1 VKTLRK
7 KRVSDFQK
15 KRQEYAAIRKGASRV
30 GSTAQ
35 TYRQQAA
42 SAFLN
47 PAIENPFGSLDLPV
61 YSGSEGLPM
70 SAPRKTTVD
79 AMAPLNFVAEE
90 ALTPA
95 NYVPLGGLG
104 MMRRGAQITQEA
116 LPNLNRAQENA
127 GLFLSSPRNYI
138 PNFYG
143 PTDMPEGVVPNMV
156 DRYIARDPQAFANKV
171 RRIPKVGPMIAN
183 QVKDAKNAEEVMQ
196 GRTKIQDFVKW
207 AGEGTK
213 SGLFNLMDPDSRA
226 LYYSTGV
233 NPTTR
238 DVAQAMSGGTQRD
251 ISKAIAQG
259 QQNIITNTRLG
270 RQGPVDPTLDTVDR
284 ISYMSDTVPFRSG
297 VYSDLV
303 NQVGARNNTPQ
314 RDLDFFE
321 EHIGNVWKVGKGEK
335 AERFADA
342 ASPVINVKTPTT
354 FQTGNH
360 AFDFAHKGPVR
371 KFAKLFTDKK
381 TVSNEEM
388 LAAFKKESKL
398 NLHPKMGKTDE
409 EILAYAKEN
418 GGFYFTGS
426 LHGTAITEGGVNYV
440 GKITPRGR
448 ITAVVSDENNFLEN
462 VPVVGKAVETAL
474 PNRIVNATPPMIFD
488 ASSDSAQALARTV
501 KVPAKDE
508 MKGSYEDLVMEV
520 AGIKA
525 DPQVVRGE
533 RLRSAGMLTTGG
545 GLLARG
551 QQEEEERG
559 R

>member
-1 VKTLRK
+1 MSNDIFEMRK
-7 KRVSDFQK
+7 
-15 KRQEYAAIRKGASRV
+15 ALRV
-30 GSTAQ
+30 GPKAREYS
-35 TYRQQAA
+35 RQAT

-47 PAIENPFGSLDLPV
+47 PAVEKPFGTAPV
-61 YSGSEGLPM
+61 RVERMRGGPNAFGPVET
-70 SAPRKTTVD
+70 TTVD
-79 AMAPLNFVAEE
+79 AMAPANFIAEE
-90 ALTPA
+90 LATPA

-143 PTDMPEGVVPNMV
+143 PTDIPKDAKPNRLDNYV
-156 DRYIARDPQAFANKV
+156 ARDPQAFANKV
-171 RRIPKVGPMIAN
+171 RRIPKVGPMVAN
-183 QVKDAKNAEEVMQ
+183 TVKDAKNAEEVMQ
-196 GRTKIQDFVKW
+196 GRMRGQDFLKW

-213 SGLFNLMDPDSRA
+213 KGLFNLTDPDSRA

-238 DVAQAMSGGTQRD
+238 DVAQEMAGGTQRD
-251 ISKAIAQG
+251 LSKAISQG
-259 QQNIITNTRLG
+259 QQNVITNVRRG

-284 ISYMSDTVPFRSG
+284 ISYMSDTVPFKPG

-314 RDLDFFE
+314 KDLDFFE
-321 EHIGNVWKVGKGEK
+321 EHMGNVWKVGEGEK
-335 AERFADA
+335 TERFADA

-354 FQTGNH
+354 YQTGNH

-371 KFAKLFTDKK
+371 TFATLFKNKK
-381 TVSNEEM
+381 NVSNEEM
-388 LAAFKKESKL
+388 LEKFKSSSKIT
-398 NLHPKMGKTDE
+398 LHPKMGKTDK
-409 EILAYAKEN
+409 EILANAKEN

-426 LHGTAITEGGVNYV
+426 MQGSAITEGGVNYV

-462 VPVVGKAVETAL
+462 VPVVGKAVEKAL
-474 PNRIVNATPPMIFD
+474 PNRIVNATPPMIFNAASED
-488 ASSDSAQALARTV
+488 AMKLAR
-501 KVPAKDE
+501 KIEVPAKEE
-508 MKGSYEDLVMEV
+508 MTQSYQELVEAV

-525 DPQVVRGE
+525 DPQVVKGE
-533 RLRSAGMLTTGG
+533 RLRSAGMLTTAAGVA
-545 GLLARG
+545 ARG
-551 QQEEEERG
+551 QQEEERG

>member
-1 VKTLRK
+1 M
-7 KRVSDFQK
+7 SDFQK
-15 KRQEYAAIRKGASRV
+15 KRQEYAALRKGASRV

-47 PAIENPFGSLDLPV
+47 PAVENPFGTAPV
-61 YSGSEGLPM
+61 RVERMRGGPNAFGPVET
-70 SAPRKTTVD
+70 TTVD

-95 NYVPLGGLG
+95 SYVPLGGLG

-143 PTDMPEGVVPNMV
+143 PTDMPEGAVPNVV
-156 DRYIARDPQAFANKV
+156 DRYIAKDPQAFANKV
-171 RRIPKVGPMIAN
+171 RRIPKVGPMVAN

-196 GRTKIQDFVKW
+196 GRTKIQDFLKW

-213 SGLFNLMDPDSRA
+213 KGLFNLMDPDSRA

-238 DVAQAMSGGTQRD
+238 DVAQEMAGGTQRD
-251 ISKAIAQG
+251 LSKAISQG
-259 QQNIITNTRLG
+259 QQNIVTNTRLG

-284 ISYMSDTVPFRSG
+284 ISYMSDTVTFRPG

-360 AFDFAHKGPVR
+360 AFDFAHKGPIR
-371 KFAKLFTDKK
+371 KFAEIFTDKK
-381 TVSNEEM
+381 TASNEEI
-388 LAAFKKESKL
+388 LKKFKSEPKL
-398 NLHPKMGKTDE
+398 RLHPKMGKTDE
-409 EILAYAKEN
+409 EILTNAKEN

-426 LHGTAITEGGVNYV
+426 MEGSAITEGGVNYV

-488 ASSDSAQALARTV
+488 ASSDNAMALARTV

-508 MKGSYEDLVMEV
+508 MTESYKELVKAV

-525 DPQVVRGE
+525 DPQVVKGE
-533 RLRSAGMLTTGG
+533 RLRSSGMLTTVG
-545 GLLARG
+545 GLGARG
-551 QQEEEERG
+551 QQEED
-559 R
+559 

>member
-1 VKTLRK
+1 MSNDIFEMRK
-7 KRVSDFQK
+7 
-15 KRQEYAAIRKGASRV
+15 ALRV
-30 GSTAQ
+30 GPKAREYS
-35 TYRQQAA
+35 RQAT
-42 SAFLN
+42 SAFLD
-47 PAIENPFGSLDLPV
+47 PAVEKPFGTAPV
-61 YSGSEGLPM
+61 RVERMRGGPNAFGPVET
-70 SAPRKTTVD
+70 TTVD

-95 NYVPLGGLG
+95 NYVPVGGLG

-116 LPNLNRAQENA
+116 LPSLNRAQENA

-143 PTDMPEGVVPNMV
+143 PTDMPEGAVPNMV
-156 DRYIARDPQAFANKV
+156 DRYVARDPQAFANKV
-171 RRIPKVGPMIAN
+171 RRIPKIGPMVAN
-183 QVKDAKNAEEVMQ
+183 QVKDAKNAKEVMQ

-213 SGLFNLMDPDSRA
+213 SGLFNLMDPDRRA

-238 DVAQAMSGGTQRD
+238 DVAQELAGGTQRD
-251 ISKAIAQG
+251 ISKVVSQG
-259 QQNIITNTRLG
+259 QQNITTNTRRG
-270 RQGPVDPTLDTVDR
+270 RQGPVAPALETVNR
-284 ISYMSDTVPFRSG
+284 ISYMSDTVPFKQG

-314 RDLDFFE
+314 KDLDFFE
-321 EHIGNVWKVGKGEK
+321 EHIGNVWKAGKGEK

-360 AFDFAHKGPVR
+360 AFDFVSKGPMHA
-371 KFAKLFTDKK
+371 FAKIFKNKK
-381 TVSNEEM
+381 TASNEEI
-388 LAAFKKESKL
+388 LSKFKSESKL
-398 NLHPKMGKTDE
+398 RLHPKMGKTDE
-409 EILAYAKEN
+409 EILANAKAN

-426 LHGTAITEGGVNYV
+426 MEGTAITEGGVNYV

-448 ITAVVSDENNFLEN
+448 VTAVVSDENNFLEN
-462 VPVVGKAVETAL
+462 VPVVGKAVEKAL
-474 PNRIVNATPPMIFD
+474 PNRMVNATPPMIFD
-488 ASSDSAQALARTV
+488 ASSDNAMALARTV

-508 MKGSYEDLVMEV
+508 MTESYRELVEAV

-551 QQEEEERG
+551 QQEED
-559 R
+559 

>member
-1 VKTLRK
+1 
-7 KRVSDFQK
+7 VSDFQK
-15 KRQEYAAIRKGASRV
+15 KRQEYMAVRKGASRV

-35 TYRQQAA
+35 TYSQQAA

-47 PAIENPFGSLDLPV
+47 PAIENPFGSLELPA
-61 YSGSEGLPM
+61 YAGSEGIPM
-70 SAPRKTTVD
+70 SAPRRTTVD

-95 NYVPLGGLG
+95 NYVPVGGLG
-104 MMRRGAQITQEA
+104 MMRRGSQITREA
-116 LPNLNRAQENA
+116 LPDLKRLKEGS
-127 GLFLSSPRNYI
+127 GLFLSSPRNLI
-138 PNFYG
+138 KNFYG
-143 PTDMPEGVVPNMV
+143 PTDMPEGAVPNVV
-156 DRYIARDPQAFANKV
+156 DRYIARDPQAFASKV
-171 RRIPKVGPMIAN
+171 RKIPKVGPMVAN
-183 QVKDAKNAEEVMQ
+183 TVKDAKNAEEVMQ
-196 GRTKIQDFVKW
+196 GRIRTQDFLKW
-207 AGEGTK
+207 AGEGTRE
-213 SGLFNLMDPDSRA
+213 GLFNLMNPDARA

-233 NPTTR
+233 NPMTVK
-238 DVAQAMSGGTQRD
+238 VAQESAEGAQRD
-251 ISKAIAQG
+251 LAKAIAQG
-259 QQNIITNTRLG
+259 QQNIVTNTRLG
-270 RQGPVDPTLDTVDR
+270 RQGPIDPTLDTVDR

-314 RDLDFFE
+314 KDLDFFE
-321 EHIGNVWKVGKGEK
+321 EHIGNVWQVGKGEK

-342 ASPVINVKTPTT
+342 SSPVINVKTPTT

-371 KFAKLFTDKK
+371 TFATLFKSKK
-381 TVSNEEM
+381 NVSNEEM
-388 LAAFKKESKL
+388 LEKFKSSPKL
-398 NLHPKMGKTDE
+398 ALHPKMGKTDE
-409 EILAYAKEN
+409 EILANAKEN

-426 LHGTAITEGGVNYV
+426 MVGTGITEGGVNYV

-462 VPVVGKAVETAL
+462 VPGVGKAVEAAL

-488 ASSDSAQALARTV
+488 ASSDNAMALARTI

-508 MKGSYEDLVMEV
+508 MSQSYTELVKAV

-525 DPQVVRGE
+525 DPQVVKGE

-545 GLLARG
+545 GLGVRG
-551 QQEEEERG
+551 QQEED
-559 R
+559 

>member
-1 VKTLRK
+1 M
-7 KRVSDFQK
+7 SDFQK
-15 KRQEYAAIRKGASRV
+15 KRQEYMAVRKGASRV

-35 TYRQQAA
+35 TYSQQAA

-47 PAIENPFGSLDLPV
+47 PAIENPFGSLELPA
-61 YSGSEGLPM
+61 YAGSEGIPM
-70 SAPRKTTVD
+70 SAPRRTTVD

-95 NYVPLGGLG
+95 NYVPVGGLG
-104 MMRRGAQITQEA
+104 MMRRGSQITREA
-116 LPNLNRAQENA
+116 LPDLKRLKEGS
-127 GLFLSSPRNYI
+127 GLFLSSPRNLI
-138 PNFYG
+138 KNFYG
-143 PTDMPEGVVPNMV
+143 PTDMPEGAVPNVV
-156 DRYIARDPQAFANKV
+156 DRYIARDPQAFASKV
-171 RRIPKVGPMIAN
+171 RKIPKVGPMVAN
-183 QVKDAKNAEEVMQ
+183 TVKDAKNAEEVMQ
-196 GRTKIQDFVKW
+196 GRIRTQDFLKW
-207 AGEGTK
+207 AGEGTRE
-213 SGLFNLMDPDSRA
+213 GLFNLMNPDARA

-233 NPTTR
+233 NPMTVK
-238 DVAQAMSGGTQRD
+238 VAQESAEGAQRD
-251 ISKAIAQG
+251 LAKAIAQG
-259 QQNIITNTRLG
+259 QQNIVTNTRLG

-314 RDLDFFE
+314 KDLDFFE
-321 EHIGNVWKVGKGEK
+321 EHIGNVWQVGKGEK

-342 ASPVINVKTPTT
+342 SSPVINVKTPTT

-371 KFAKLFTDKK
+371 TFATLFKSKK
-381 TVSNEEM
+381 NVSNEEM
-388 LAAFKKESKL
+388 LEKFKSSPKL
-398 NLHPKMGKTDE
+398 ALHPKMGKTDE
-409 EILAYAKEN
+409 EILANAKEN

-426 LHGTAITEGGVNYV
+426 MVGTGITEGGVNYV

-462 VPVVGKAVETAL
+462 VPGVGKAVEAAL

-488 ASSDSAQALARTV
+488 ASSDNAMALARTI

-508 MKGSYEDLVMEV
+508 MSQSYTELVKAV

-525 DPQVVRGE
+525 DPQVVKGE

-545 GLLARG
+545 GLGVRG
-551 QQEEEERG
+551 QQEED
-559 R
+559 

>member
-1 VKTLRK
+1 
-7 KRVSDFQK
+7 VSDFQK
-15 KRQEYAAIRKGASRV
+15 KRQEYAALRKGASRV

-47 PAIENPFGSLDLPV
+47 PAVENPFGIAPV
-61 YSGSEGLPM
+61 RVERMRGGPNAFGPVET
-70 SAPRKTTVD
+70 TTVD

-127 GLFLSSPRNYI
+127 GLFLSSPRNLI
-138 PNFYG
+138 KNFYG
-143 PTDMPEGVVPNMV
+143 PTDIPADAVPNVV
-156 DRYIARDPQAFANKV
+156 DRYIARDPQGFANTV
-171 RRIPKVGPMIAN
+171 GRIPKVGPMVAN
-183 QVKDAKNAEEVMQ
+183 TVKDAKSPEEVMQ
-196 GRTKIQDFVKW
+196 GRMRVQDFLSW
-207 AGEGTK
+207 AGEGTRE
-213 SGLFNLMDPDSRA
+213 GLFNLMNPDARA

-233 NPTTR
+233 NPMTVR
-238 DVAQAMSGGTQRD
+238 VAQESAEGAQRD
-251 ISKAIAQG
+251 LAKAIAQG
-259 QQNIITNTRLG
+259 QQNIVTNTRLG

-284 ISYMSDTVPFRSG
+284 ISYMSDTVTFRPG

-321 EHIGNVWKVGKGEK
+321 EHIGNVWQVGKGEK

-371 KFAKLFTDKK
+371 TFATLFKNKK
-381 TVSNEEM
+381 NVSNEEM
-388 LAAFKKESKL
+388 LEKFKSSPKL
-398 NLHPKMGKTDE
+398 TLHPKMGKTDE
-409 EILAYAKEN
+409 EILANAKAN

-426 LHGTAITEGGVNYV
+426 MVGTGITEGGVNYV

-488 ASSDSAQALARTV
+488 ASSDNAMALARTV

-508 MKGSYEDLVMEV
+508 MTESYTDLVKAV

-551 QQEEEERG
+551 QQEED
-559 R
+559 

>member
-1 VKTLRK
+1 MKRLRK

-15 KRQEYAAIRKGASRV
+15 KREEYLALRKGASRV
-30 GSTAQ
+30 GSKA
-35 TYRQQAA
+35 RQYSEQATEE
-42 SAFLN
+42 FLN
-47 PAIENPFGSLDLPV
+47 PIIEKPFDADSVRIPRFNGGGPNAIDL
-61 YSGSEGLPM
+61 GTSEI
-70 SAPRKTTVD
+70 STAPIQ
-79 AMAPLNFVAEE
+79 FFAEE

-95 NYVPLGGLG
+95 SYTPVAGLN
-104 MMRRGAQITQEA
+104 MIRRGSQITREA
-116 LPNLNRAQENA
+116 LPDLNRLKEGS
-127 GLFLSSPRNYI
+127 GLFLSSA
-138 PNFYG
+138 PNFIKNFYKV
-143 PTDMPEGVVPNMV
+143 TDIPEGATPSML
-156 DRYIARDPQAFANKV
+156 DRYIAKDPEAFV
-171 RRIPKVGPMIAN
+171 RRASRVPKVGPMLAG
-183 QVKDAKNAEEVMQ
+183 AYKNANTPEKAMAETT
-196 GRTKIQDFVKW
+196 RIKDFLSW
-207 AGEGTK
+207 AGDSTK
-213 SGLFNLMDPDSRA
+213 KGLFNLVDPDSRA

-238 DVAQAMSGGTQRD
+238 DVAQAMAGGTQRD

-270 RQGPVDPTLDTVDR
+270 RQGPVDPTLDTVNQ
-284 ISYMSDTVPFRSG
+284 ISYMSDTVAFRPG

-321 EHIGNVWKVGKGEK
+321 EHMGNVWQVGKGEK

-360 AFDFAHKGPVR
+360 AFDFVSKGPMHA
-371 KFAKLFTDKK
+371 FAKIFKNKK
-381 TVSNEEM
+381 TASNEEI
-388 LAAFKKESKL
+388 LSKFKSESKL
-398 NLHPKMGKTDE
+398 RLHPKMGKTDE
-409 EILAYAKEN
+409 EILANAKAN

-426 LHGTAITEGGVNYV
+426 MEGTAITEGGVNYV

-448 ITAVVSDENNFLEN
+448 VTAVVSDENNFLEN
-462 VPVVGKAVETAL
+462 VPVVGKAVEKAL
-474 PNRIVNATPPMIFD
+474 PNRMVNATPPMIFD
-488 ASSDSAQALARTV
+488 ASSDNAMALARTV

-508 MKGSYEDLVMEV
+508 MTESYRELVEAV

-551 QQEEEERG
+551 QQEED
-559 R
+559 

>member
-1 VKTLRK
+1 M
-7 KRVSDFQK
+7 SDFQK
-15 KRQEYAAIRKGASRV
+15 KREEYAAIRKGASRV

-35 TYRQQAA
+35 TYRQQAT

-47 PAIENPFGSLDLPV
+47 PAVEDPFGTAPV
-61 YSGSEGLPM
+61 RVERMRGGPNAFGPVET
-70 SAPRKTTVD
+70 TTVD
-79 AMAPLNFVAEE
+79 AMAPLNFAAEE
-90 ALTPA
+90 LTTPA
-95 NYVPLGGLG
+95 NYVPVGGLG

-127 GLFLSSPRNYI
+127 GLFLSSPRNLI
-138 PNFYG
+138 RNFYG
-143 PTDMPEGVVPNMV
+143 PTDIPEDAVPNMV

-171 RRIPKVGPMIAN
+171 RRIPKIGPMVAN
-183 QVKDAKNAEEVMQ
+183 TVKDARNAEEVMQ
-196 GRTKIQDFVKW
+196 GRIRTQDFLNW
-207 AGEGTK
+207 AGEGTRE
-213 SGLFNLMDPDSRA
+213 GLFNLMNPDARA

-233 NPTTR
+233 NPTTIR
-238 DVAQAMSGGTQRD
+238 VAQEAAGGEQRD
-251 ISKAIAQG
+251 LAKAIAQG

-284 ISYMSDTVPFRSG
+284 ISYMSDTVTFRPG

-321 EHIGNVWKVGKGEK
+321 EHIGNVWKVGKEEK

-371 KFAKLFTDKK
+371 TFATLFKNKK
-381 TVSNEEM
+381 NVSNEEM
-388 LAAFKKESKL
+388 LEKFKSSPKL
-398 NLHPKMGKTDE
+398 TLHPKMGKTDE
-409 EILAYAKEN
+409 EILANAKAN

-426 LHGTAITEGGVNYV
+426 MVGTGITEGGVNYV

-462 VPVVGKAVETAL
+462 VPVVGKAVEKAL

-488 ASSDSAQALARTV
+488 ASSNNAMALARKT

-508 MKGSYEDLVMEV
+508 MTESYTDLVKAV

-525 DPQVVRGE
+525 DPQVQKGE
-533 RLRSAGMLTTGG
+533 RLISAGMLTTGG

-551 QQEEEERG
+551 QQEED
-559 R
+559 

>member
-1 VKTLRK
+1 
-7 KRVSDFQK
+7 VSDFQK
-15 KRQEYAAIRKGASRV
+15 KRQEYMAVRKGASRV

-35 TYRQQAA
+35 TYSQQAA

-47 PAIENPFGSLDLPV
+47 PAIENPFGSLELPA
-61 YSGSEGLPM
+61 YAGSEGIPM
-70 SAPRKTTVD
+70 SAPRRTTVD

-95 NYVPLGGLG
+95 NYVPVGGLG
-104 MMRRGAQITQEA
+104 MMRRGSQITREA
-116 LPNLNRAQENA
+116 LPDLKRLKEGS
-127 GLFLSSPRNYI
+127 GLFLSSPRNLI
-138 PNFYG
+138 KNFYG
-143 PTDMPEGVVPNMV
+143 PTDMPEGAVPNVV
-156 DRYIARDPQAFANKV
+156 DRYIARDPQAFASKV
-171 RRIPKVGPMIAN
+171 RKIPKVGPMVAN
-183 QVKDAKNAEEVMQ
+183 TVKDAKNAEEVMQ
-196 GRTKIQDFVKW
+196 GRIRTQDFLKW
-207 AGEGTK
+207 AGEGTRE
-213 SGLFNLMDPDSRA
+213 GLFNLMNPDARA

-233 NPTTR
+233 NPMTVK
-238 DVAQAMSGGTQRD
+238 VAQESAEGAQRD
-251 ISKAIAQG
+251 LAKAIAQG
-259 QQNIITNTRLG
+259 QQNIVTNTRLG

-314 RDLDFFE
+314 KDLDFFE
-321 EHIGNVWKVGKGEK
+321 EHIGNVWQVGKGEK

-342 ASPVINVKTPTT
+342 SSPVINVKTPTT

-371 KFAKLFTDKK
+371 TFATLFKSKK
-381 TVSNEEM
+381 NVSNEEM
-388 LAAFKKESKL
+388 LEKFKSSPKL
-398 NLHPKMGKTDE
+398 ALHPKMGKTDE
-409 EILAYAKEN
+409 EILANAKEN

-426 LHGTAITEGGVNYV
+426 MVGTGITEGGVNYV

-462 VPVVGKAVETAL
+462 VPGVGKAVEAAL

-488 ASSDSAQALARTV
+488 ASSDNAMALARTI

-508 MKGSYEDLVMEV
+508 MSQSYTELVKAV

-525 DPQVVRGE
+525 DPQVVKGE

-545 GLLARG
+545 GLGVRG
-551 QQEEEERG
+551 QQEED
-559 R
+559 

>member
-1 VKTLRK
+1 
-7 KRVSDFQK
+7 VSDFQK
-15 KRQEYAAIRKGASRV
+15 KREEYAAIRKGASRV

-35 TYRQQAA
+35 TYRQQAT

-47 PAIENPFGSLDLPV
+47 PAVEDPFGTAPV
-61 YSGSEGLPM
+61 RVERMRGGPNAFGPVET
-70 SAPRKTTVD
+70 TTVD
-79 AMAPLNFVAEE
+79 AMAPLNFAAEE
-90 ALTPA
+90 LTTPA
-95 NYVPLGGLG
+95 NYVPVGGLG

-127 GLFLSSPRNYI
+127 GLFLSSPRNLI
-138 PNFYG
+138 RNFYG
-143 PTDMPEGVVPNMV
+143 PTDIPEDAVPNMV

-171 RRIPKVGPMIAN
+171 RRIPKIGPMVAN
-183 QVKDAKNAEEVMQ
+183 TVKDARNAEEVMQ
-196 GRTKIQDFVKW
+196 GRIRTQDFLNW
-207 AGEGTK
+207 AGEGTRE
-213 SGLFNLMDPDSRA
+213 GLFNLMNPDARA

-233 NPTTR
+233 NPTTIR
-238 DVAQAMSGGTQRD
+238 VAQEAAGGEQRD
-251 ISKAIAQG
+251 LAKAIAQG

-284 ISYMSDTVPFRSG
+284 ISYMSDTVTFRPG

-321 EHIGNVWKVGKGEK
+321 EHIGNVWKVGKEEK

-371 KFAKLFTDKK
+371 TFATLFKNKK
-381 TVSNEEM
+381 NVSNEEM
-388 LAAFKKESKL
+388 LEKFKSSPKL
-398 NLHPKMGKTDE
+398 TLHPKMGKTDE
-409 EILAYAKEN
+409 EILANAKAN

-426 LHGTAITEGGVNYV
+426 MVGTGITEGGVNYV

-462 VPVVGKAVETAL
+462 VPVVGKAVEKAL

-488 ASSDSAQALARTV
+488 ASSNNAMALARKT

-508 MKGSYEDLVMEV
+508 MTESYTDLVKAV

-525 DPQVVRGE
+525 DPQVQKGE
-533 RLRSAGMLTTGG
+533 RLISAGMLTTGG

-551 QQEEEERG
+551 QQEED
-559 R
+559 

>member
-1 VKTLRK
+1 M
-7 KRVSDFQK
+7 SDFQK
-15 KRQEYAAIRKGASRV
+15 KREEYLAIRKGASRT
-30 GSTAQ
+30 GSKA
-35 TYRQQAA
+35 RQYSEQATD
-42 SAFLN
+42 AFLN
-47 PAIENPFGSLDLPV
+47 PAVENPFGSLELPV
-61 YSGSEGLPM
+61 YAGSEGLPM
-70 SAPRKTTVD
+70 SAPRRTTVD

-95 NYVPLGGLG
+95 NYVPVGGLG

-127 GLFLSSPRNYI
+127 GLFLSSPRNLI
-138 PNFYG
+138 KNFYG
-143 PTDMPEGVVPNMV
+143 PTDIPEDAVPNRV
-156 DRYIARDPQAFANKV
+156 DRYIARDPQAFANTAG
-171 RRIPKVGPMIAN
+171 RIPKVGPMVAN
-183 QVKDAKNAEEVMQ
+183 TVKKAKSAEEVMQ
-196 GRTKIQDFVKW
+196 GRMKVQDFLNW
-207 AGEGTK
+207 AGEGTRE
-213 SGLFNLMDPDSRA
+213 GLFNLMNPDARA

-233 NPTTR
+233 NPMTVR
-238 DVAQAMSGGTQRD
+238 VAQESAEGAQRD
-251 ISKAIAQG
+251 LAKAIAQG
-259 QQNIITNTRLG
+259 QQNIVTNARLG
-270 RQGPVDPTLDTVDR
+270 RQGPVDPALDTVDR

-314 RDLDFFE
+314 KDLDFFE
-321 EHIGNVWKVGKGEK
+321 EHIGNVWKAGKGEK
-335 AERFADA
+335 AEKFADA

-371 KFAKLFTDKK
+371 TFATLFKNK
-381 TVSNEEM
+381 GTVSNEEM
-388 LAAFKKESKL
+388 LAKFRSSDKL
-398 NLHPKMGKTDE
+398 TLHPKMGKTKE
-409 EILAYAKEN
+409 EILANAKEK

-426 LHGTAITEGGVNYV
+426 MVGTGITEGGVNYV

-488 ASSDSAQALARTV
+488 ASSDSAMALARTV

-508 MKGSYEDLVMEV
+508 MTESYTDLVKAV

-533 RLRSAGMLTTGG
+533 RLRSAGMLTTAG
-545 GLLARG
+545 GLGVRG
-551 QQEEEERG
+551 QQEED
-559 R
+559 

>member
-1 VKTLRK
+1 
-7 KRVSDFQK
+7 VSDFQK
-15 KRQEYAAIRKGASRV
+15 KRQEYTAVRKGASRV

-35 TYRQQAA
+35 TYSQQAA

-47 PAIENPFGSLDLPV
+47 PAIENPFGSLELPA
-61 YSGSEGLPM
+61 YAGSEGIPM
-70 SAPRKTTVD
+70 SAPRRTTVD

-95 NYVPLGGLG
+95 NYVPVGGLG
-104 MMRRGAQITQEA
+104 MMRRGSQITREA
-116 LPNLNRAQENA
+116 LPDLKRLKEGS
-127 GLFLSSPRNYI
+127 GLFLSSPRNLI
-138 PNFYG
+138 KNFYG
-143 PTDMPEGVVPNMV
+143 PTDMPEGAVPNMV
-156 DRYIARDPQAFANKV
+156 DRYIARDPQAFASKV
-171 RRIPKVGPMIAN
+171 RKIPKVGPMVAN
-183 QVKDAKNAEEVMQ
+183 TVKDAKNAEEVMQ
-196 GRTKIQDFVKW
+196 GRIRTQDFLKW
-207 AGEGTK
+207 AGEGTRE
-213 SGLFNLMDPDSRA
+213 GLFNLMNPDARA

-233 NPTTR
+233 NPMTVK
-238 DVAQAMSGGTQRD
+238 VAQESAEGAQRD
-251 ISKAIAQG
+251 LAKAIAQG
-259 QQNIITNTRLG
+259 QQNIVTNTRLG

-314 RDLDFFE
+314 KDLDFFE
-321 EHIGNVWKVGKGEK
+321 EHIGNVWQVGKGEK

-342 ASPVINVKTPTT
+342 SSPVINVKTPTT

-371 KFAKLFTDKK
+371 TFATLFKSKK
-381 TVSNEEM
+381 NVSNEEM
-388 LAAFKKESKL
+388 LEKFKSSPKL
-398 NLHPKMGKTDE
+398 ALHPKMGKTDE
-409 EILAYAKEN
+409 EILANAKEN

-426 LHGTAITEGGVNYV
+426 MVGTGITEGGVNYV

-462 VPVVGKAVETAL
+462 VPGVGKAVEAAL

-488 ASSDSAQALARTV
+488 ASSDNAMALARTI

-508 MKGSYEDLVMEV
+508 MSQSYTELVKAV

-525 DPQVVRGE
+525 DPQVVKGE

-545 GLLARG
+545 GLGVRG
-551 QQEEEERG
+551 QQEED
-559 R
+559 

>member
-1 VKTLRK
+1 M
-7 KRVSDFQK
+7 SDFQK
-15 KRQEYAAIRKGASRV
+15 KRQEYTAVRKGASRV

-35 TYRQQAA
+35 TYSQQAA

-47 PAIENPFGSLDLPV
+47 PAIENPFGSLELPA
-61 YSGSEGLPM
+61 YAGSEGIPM
-70 SAPRKTTVD
+70 SAPRRTTVD

-95 NYVPLGGLG
+95 NYVPVGGLG
-104 MMRRGAQITQEA
+104 MMRRGSQITREA
-116 LPNLNRAQENA
+116 LPDLKRLKEGS
-127 GLFLSSPRNYI
+127 GLFLSSPRNLI
-138 PNFYG
+138 KNFYG
-143 PTDMPEGVVPNMV
+143 PTDMPEGAVPNMV
-156 DRYIARDPQAFANKV
+156 DRYIARDPQAFASKV
-171 RRIPKVGPMIAN
+171 RKIPKVGPMVAN
-183 QVKDAKNAEEVMQ
+183 TVKDAKNAEEVMQ
-196 GRTKIQDFVKW
+196 GRIRTQDFLKW
-207 AGEGTK
+207 AGEGTRE
-213 SGLFNLMDPDSRA
+213 GLFNLMNPDARA

-233 NPTTR
+233 NPMTVK
-238 DVAQAMSGGTQRD
+238 VAQESAEGAQRD
-251 ISKAIAQG
+251 LAKAIAQG
-259 QQNIITNTRLG
+259 QQNIVTNTRLG

-314 RDLDFFE
+314 KDLDFFE
-321 EHIGNVWKVGKGEK
+321 EHIGNVWQVGKGEK

-342 ASPVINVKTPTT
+342 SSPVINVKTPTT

-371 KFAKLFTDKK
+371 TFATLFKSKK
-381 TVSNEEM
+381 NVSNEEM
-388 LAAFKKESKL
+388 LEKFKSSPKL
-398 NLHPKMGKTDE
+398 ALHPKMGKTDE
-409 EILAYAKEN
+409 EILANAKEN

-426 LHGTAITEGGVNYV
+426 MVGTGITEGGVNYV

-462 VPVVGKAVETAL
+462 VPGVGKAVEAAL

-488 ASSDSAQALARTV
+488 ASSDNAMALARTI

-508 MKGSYEDLVMEV
+508 MSQSYTELVKAV

-525 DPQVVRGE
+525 DPQVVKGE

-545 GLLARG
+545 GLGVRG
-551 QQEEEERG
+551 QQEED
-559 R
+559 

>member
-1 VKTLRK
+1 M
-7 KRVSDFQK
+7 SDFQK
-15 KRQEYAAIRKGASRV
+15 KREEYLALRRGASRV

-47 PAIENPFGSLDLPV
+47 PAIENPFGSLELPV
-61 YSGSEGLPM
+61 YAGSEGIPM
-70 SAPRKTTVD
+70 SAPRRTTVD

-143 PTDMPEGVVPNMV
+143 PTDMPEGAVSNMV

-171 RRIPKVGPMIAN
+171 RRIPKVGPMVAN

-213 SGLFNLMDPDSRA
+213 KGLFNLMDPDSRA

-238 DVAQAMSGGTQRD
+238 DVAQELVGGTQRD
-251 ISKAIAQG
+251 LSKALSQG

-270 RQGPVDPTLDTVDR
+270 RQGPVDPTLNTVDR

-303 NQVGARNNTPQ
+303 SQVGARNNTPQ
-314 RDLDFFE
+314 KDLDFFE
-321 EHIGNVWKVGKGEK
+321 EHIGNVWQVGKGEK

-360 AFDFAHKGPVR
+360 AFDFTSKGPMHA
-371 KFAKLFTDKK
+371 FAKIFKNKK

-388 LAAFKKESKL
+388 LSKFKSESKL
-398 NLHPKMGKTDE
+398 RLHPKMGKTDE
-409 EILAYAKEN
+409 EILANAKAN

-426 LHGTAITEGGVNYV
+426 MEGTAITEGGVNYV

-448 ITAVVSDENNFLEN
+448 VTAVVSDENNFLEN

-474 PNRIVNATPPMIFD
+474 PNRMVNATPPMIFD
-488 ASSDSAQALARTV
+488 AAGENAQALARTI

-508 MKGSYEDLVMEV
+508 MSESYRELVAAV

-551 QQEEEERG
+551 QQEEERG

>member
-1 VKTLRK
+1 M
-7 KRVSDFQK
+7 SDFQK
-15 KRQEYAAIRKGASRV
+15 KREEYLAIRRGASRV

-61 YSGSEGLPM
+61 YAGSEGLPM

-95 NYVPLGGLG
+95 SYIPLGGLG
-104 MMRRGAQITQEA
+104 MARRGSQITREA
-116 LPNLNRAQENA
+116 LPDLNRLKEGS
-127 GLFLSSPRNYI
+127 GLFLSSAPNYI
-138 PNFYG
+138 KNFYKV
-143 PTDMPEGVVPNMV
+143 TDIPEGATPSML
-156 DRYIARDPQAFANKV
+156 DRYIAKDPEAFV
-171 RRIPKVGPMIAN
+171 RRASRVPTVGPMLAG
-183 QVKDAKNAEEVMQ
+183 AYKNADTPEKAMAETT
-196 GRTKIQDFVKW
+196 RIKDFLSW
-207 AGEGTK
+207 AGDSTK
-213 SGLFNLMDPDSRA
+213 KGLFNLVDPDSRA

-238 DVAQAMSGGTQRD
+238 DVAQAMAGGTQRD

-314 RDLDFFE
+314 KDLDFFE
-321 EHIGNVWKVGKGEK
+321 EHIGNVWQVGKGEK

-360 AFDFAHKGPVR
+360 AFDFAHKGPIR
-371 KFAKLFTDKK
+371 KFAKLFTNKK
-381 TVSNEEM
+381 TASNEEM

-398 NLHPKMGKTDE
+398 NLHPKMGKTDA
-409 EILAYAKEN
+409 EILSYAKEN

-508 MKGSYEDLVMEV
+508 MTGSYEDLVMEV

-551 QQEEEERG
+551 QQEED
-559 R
+559 

>member
-1 VKTLRK
+1 M
-7 KRVSDFQK
+7 SDFQK
-15 KRQEYAAIRKGASRV
+15 KREEYLALRKGASRV

-35 TYRQQAA
+35 TYRQQAT

-47 PAIENPFGSLDLPV
+47 PAIENPFGSLELPV
-61 YSGSEGLPM
+61 YAGSEGIPM
-70 SAPRKTTVD
+70 SAPRRTTVD

-127 GLFLSSPRNYI
+127 GLFLSSA
-138 PNFYG
+138 PNFIKNFYKV
-143 PTDMPEGVVPNMV
+143 TDIPEGATPSML
-156 DRYIARDPQAFANKV
+156 DRYIAKDPEAFV
-171 RRIPKVGPMIAN
+171 RRVGRVPKVGPMLAG
-183 QVKDAKNAEEVMQ
+183 AYKNADTPEKAMAETT
-196 GRTKIQDFVKW
+196 RIKDFLSW
-207 AGEGTK
+207 AGDSTK
-213 SGLFNLMDPDSRA
+213 KGLFNLVDPDSRA

-238 DVAQAMSGGTQRD
+238 DVAQAMAGGTQRD

-360 AFDFAHKGPVR
+360 AFDFANKGPVR

-488 ASSDSAQALARTV
+488 ASSNSAQALARTV

-508 MKGSYEDLVMEV
+508 MTGSYEDLVMEV

-551 QQEEEERG
+551 QQEED
-559 R
+559 

>member
-1 VKTLRK
+1 M
-7 KRVSDFQK
+7 SDFQK
-15 KRQEYAAIRKGASRV
+15 KRQEYMAVRKGASRV

-35 TYRQQAA
+35 TYSQQAA

-47 PAIENPFGSLDLPV
+47 PAIENPFGSLELPA
-61 YSGSEGLPM
+61 YAGSEGIPM
-70 SAPRKTTVD
+70 SAPRRTTVD

-95 NYVPLGGLG
+95 NYVPVGGLG
-104 MMRRGAQITQEA
+104 MMRRGSQITREA
-116 LPNLNRAQENA
+116 LPDLKRLKEGS
-127 GLFLSSPRNYI
+127 GLFLSSPRNLI
-138 PNFYG
+138 KNFYG
-143 PTDMPEGVVPNMV
+143 PTDMPEGAVPNVV
-156 DRYIARDPQAFANKV
+156 DRYIARDPQAFASKV
-171 RRIPKVGPMIAN
+171 RKIPKVGPMVAN
-183 QVKDAKNAEEVMQ
+183 TVKDAKNAEEVMQ
-196 GRTKIQDFVKW
+196 GRIRTQDFLKW
-207 AGEGTK
+207 AGEGTRE
-213 SGLFNLMDPDSRA
+213 GLFNLMNPDARA

-233 NPTTR
+233 NPMTVK
-238 DVAQAMSGGTQRD
+238 VAQESAEGAQRD
-251 ISKAIAQG
+251 LAKAIAQG
-259 QQNIITNTRLG
+259 QQNIVTNTRLG
-270 RQGPVDPTLDTVDR
+270 RQGPIDPTLDTVDR

-314 RDLDFFE
+314 KDLDFFE
-321 EHIGNVWKVGKGEK
+321 EHIGNVWQVGKGEK

-342 ASPVINVKTPTT
+342 SSPVINVKTPTT

-371 KFAKLFTDKK
+371 TFATLFKSKK
-381 TVSNEEM
+381 NVSNEEM
-388 LAAFKKESKL
+388 LEKFKSSPKL
-398 NLHPKMGKTDE
+398 ALHPKMGKTDE
-409 EILAYAKEN
+409 EILANAKEN

-426 LHGTAITEGGVNYV
+426 MVGTGITEGGVNYV

-462 VPVVGKAVETAL
+462 VPGVGKAVEAAL

-488 ASSDSAQALARTV
+488 ASSDNAMALARTI

-508 MKGSYEDLVMEV
+508 MSQSYTELVKAV

-525 DPQVVRGE
+525 DPQVVKGE

-545 GLLARG
+545 GLGVRG
-551 QQEEEERG
+551 QQEED
-559 R
+559 

>member
-1 VKTLRK
+1 M
-7 KRVSDFQK
+7 SDFQK
-15 KRQEYAAIRKGASRV
+15 KRQEYTAVRKGASRV

-35 TYRQQAA
+35 TYSQQAA

-47 PAIENPFGSLDLPV
+47 PAIENPFGSLELPA
-61 YSGSEGLPM
+61 YAGSEGIPM
-70 SAPRKTTVD
+70 SAPRRTTVD

-95 NYVPLGGLG
+95 NYVPVGGLG
-104 MMRRGAQITQEA
+104 MMRRGSQITREA
-116 LPNLNRAQENA
+116 LPDLKRLKEGS
-127 GLFLSSPRNYI
+127 GLFLSSPRNLI
-138 PNFYG
+138 KNFYG
-143 PTDMPEGVVPNMV
+143 PTDMPEGAVPNMV
-156 DRYIARDPQAFANKV
+156 DRYIARDPQAFASKV
-171 RRIPKVGPMIAN
+171 RKIPKVGPMVAN
-183 QVKDAKNAEEVMQ
+183 TVKDAKNAEEVMQ
-196 GRTKIQDFVKW
+196 GRIRTQDFLKW
-207 AGEGTK
+207 AGEGTRE
-213 SGLFNLMDPDSRA
+213 GLFNLMNPDARA

-233 NPTTR
+233 NPMTVK
-238 DVAQAMSGGTQRD
+238 VAQESAEGAQRD
-251 ISKAIAQG
+251 LAKAIAQG
-259 QQNIITNTRLG
+259 QQNIVTNTRLG

-314 RDLDFFE
+314 KDLDFFE
-321 EHIGNVWKVGKGEK
+321 EHIGNVWQVGKGEK

-342 ASPVINVKTPTT
+342 SSPVINVKTPTT

-371 KFAKLFTDKK
+371 TFATLFKSKK
-381 TVSNEEM
+381 NVSNEEM
-388 LAAFKKESKL
+388 LEKFKSSPKL
-398 NLHPKMGKTDE
+398 ALHPKMGKTDE
-409 EILAYAKEN
+409 EILANAKEN

-426 LHGTAITEGGVNYV
+426 MVGTGITEGGVNYV

-462 VPVVGKAVETAL
+462 VPGVGKAVETAL

-488 ASSDSAQALARTV
+488 ASSDNAMALARTI

-508 MKGSYEDLVMEV
+508 MSQSYTELVKAV

-525 DPQVVRGE
+525 DPQVVKGE

-545 GLLARG
+545 GLGVRG
-551 QQEEEERG
+551 QQEED
-559 R
+559 